1 MAGLSLGEGAGQ
13 KKAGRGP
20 GLMETGTVED
30 FRRWWD

>member
-20 GLMETGTVED
+20 LMETGTVED
-30 FRRWWD
+30 FMRWWD